1 LSSVAIGSG
10 SKTFILVDTDVDYS
24 IGQTVVVA
32 FDISNLMIGDVSSY
46 TSGTGTLIF
55 TVTSFTGTGT
65 YSSWSV
71 NLAGAVGVAGATG
84 PTGVTGPVGVTGNT
98 GPTGVTGPVGVTGV
112 TGPQGVTGDIG
123 PTGVTGPVGST
134 GPTGVTGVTG
144 VTGPTGVGT
153 TGATGPTG
161 VTGAQGYSVLNG
173 IVDPTT
179 QGVDG
184 DFYINTATNQI
195 FGPKAAGTWPAGVNI
210 VGPTGPTGVT
220 GATGP
225 TGPTGPT
232 GVTGDTGP
240 TGPTGP
246 TGAGTTGVT
255 GVTGATG
262 PTGVTGPATVTENS
276 QVGAY
281 SAVAADNGK
290 YINITTGGVT
300 INTSTAMTSGQ
311 NFVIYNASG
320 SPQTITATGITLR
333 LAGTSSTGN
342 RTLPQRGLATI
353 LCVASNDYVISGPG
367 IS

>member
-71 NLAGAVGVAGATG
+71 NLAGAVGVAGAT
-84 PTGVTGPVGVTGNT
+84 
-98 GPTGVTGPVGVTGV
+98 
-112 TGPQGVTGDIG
+112 G